1 MENKKR
7 KKWNGYLAAGLFMTG
22 LAVFLGILGYFW
34 TKAFHMPPDLPA
46 FSSTILLTK
55 LFFSYTM
62 IVP

>member
-1 MENKKR
+1 MVRIPSTDISMIPPHK
-7 KKWNGYLAAGLFMTG
+7 FHS
-22 LAVFLGILGYFW
+22 
-34 TKAFHMPPDLPA
+34 KAFHMPPDLPA